1 VNTLNI
7 QKAGY
12 DADGDISD
20 STSLPSLNS
29 DKDSKVNIYKSTIVV
44 NFSFFYSI
52 SYLKSLHYHPIMNMI
67 HPLIH
72 MKIHRLN

>member
-44 NFSFFYSI
+44 NFSFFIQLVI
-52 SYLKSLHYHPIMNMI
+52 SKAFII
-67 HPLIH
+67 IT
-72 MKIHRLN
+72 KWI

>member
-29 DKDSKVNIYKSTIVV
+29 DKDSKVNVYKSTIVV

-52 SYLKSLHYHPIMNMI
+52 SYLKSLHYHHKMDMI